1 VSDEDFNYIPHLDNP
16 NELSINEYC
25 AQLPKRRWGHEA
37 KGKILFF
44 PRTQITGVPVE
55 MRQGGGWNV
64 VVVHSD
70 HPSYPVGG
78 YNLYVSE
85 CEIVTALE
93 FYWYL
98 PIEKQ
103 QLVPISY
110 REPDPNSPFTKVMNK
125 VNAGRNS
132 REM

>member
-1 VSDEDFNYIPHLDNP
+1 VSDEFNYMPMLGNP
-16 NELSINEYC
+16 DGLSTNDYC
-25 AQLPKRRWGHEA
+25 SLLPKRRWGHEA

-55 MRQGGGWNV
+55 MRKGGGWDV
-64 VVVHSD
+64 VVVHSE

-78 YNLYVSE
+78 YNLFVSDIE
-85 CEIVTALE
+85 VVTALE

-98 PIEKQ
+98 PIEQQ

-110 REPDPNSPFTKVMNK
+110 KEPDLNSPFTRAYNK
-125 VNAGRNS
+125 MK
-132 REM
+132 EM